1 MMSELEA
8 NLNQVLR
15 VLDHLGP
22 RELAVI
28 EERLAARK
36 QVAEQPLAPASNLFE
51 LPFDDYLA
59 MSREER
65 DAIALR
71 AYQTLGPWIDAELNR
86 LGAEWML
93 VCDGEVIESSP
104 TLKDYPSREKLMQ
117 IGQQRGLVPFV
128 FVKAPLI
135 EESGWSTLAGDDFY
149 PTIRLTVA
157 ASGANTQQLPASGE
171 EFVADFDSGSPNLF
185 MDYDRMLASQIID
198 DQPVDQAHFRS
209 HLGQVYRYHVLSLL
223 IGAWSED
230 GLVKA
235 REFSALCVRDWRQ
248 SPLCLVNSDR
258 EALAG
263 RNLLIEFPLRL
274 ELDGARRVTRIL
286 GQ

>member
-8 NLNQVLR
+8 NLNLVLR

-36 QVAEQPLAPASNLFE
+36 QVAEHSPAPASDLFE

-71 AYQTLGPWIDAELNR
+71 AYQTLGPWIDAELKR

-93 VCDGEVIESSP
+93 VCGGKVIESSP
-104 TLKDYPSREKLMQ
+104 ILKNYPSREKLMK
-117 IGQQRGLVPFV
+117 IGRQRGLIPFV

-135 EESGWSTLAGDDFY
+135 EESGWSTLEGDDFY
-149 PTIRLTVA
+149 PTVRLTVA
-157 ASGANTQQLPASGE
+157 ASGTEHFAFRTSLPLSHPA
-171 EFVADFDSGSPNLF
+171 FADRRQERRWNGQGARVFCAV
-185 MDYDRMLASQIID
+185 RERLATKPALP
-198 DQPVDQAHFRS
+198 DQFRS
-209 HLGQVYRYHVLSLL
+209 R
-223 IGAWSED
+223 
-230 GLVKA
+230 
-235 REFSALCVRDWRQ
+235 
-248 SPLCLVNSDR
+248 
-258 EALAG
+258 
-263 RNLLIEFPLRL
+263 
-274 ELDGARRVTRIL
+274 GARRTQLADRISTAVGTGWSEESDSTL
-286 GQ
+286 TNLIANFR